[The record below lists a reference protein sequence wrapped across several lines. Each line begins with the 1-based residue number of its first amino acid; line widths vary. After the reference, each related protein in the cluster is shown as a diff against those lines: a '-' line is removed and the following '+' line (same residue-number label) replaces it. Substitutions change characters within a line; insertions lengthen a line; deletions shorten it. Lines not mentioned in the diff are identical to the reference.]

1 MVARE
6 RLAPLRGRIR
16 RASALLSWAAW
27 GTALAAVP
35 ARASDII
42 PVPDFTDY
50 RVPISVPPA
59 VEHPGWEWL
68 SVLLLALALC
78 LASYLALARRS
89 RRGVYALTVACLLWF
104 GFFREGCV
112 CPIGAIQNVALA
124 LGDPGYALPASVLL
138 FFLLPVV
145 FTLFFGRTFC
155 AAVCPLGAVQEVVA
169 VRPVQVPRWLDHG
182 LGLIPFFYLGL
193 ALLYAATATG
203 FVVCRYDPF
212 VAMFRLSG
220 NFNMLVFGAAV
231 VLIGVFVGRPYCRYL
246 CPLGA
251 ELAVC
256 SRASKWHVRIAPTEC
271 TRCRLCESSCPYGAI
286 ELPTRPL
293 PNRMRPAARTRLAT
307 ALGLAPLLVLAGV
320 LVGGLLALPLAR
332 LHPEDR
338 LAERVLREDQ
348 GLVEGTTDASEA
360 FRNTGRPVEE
370 LVADVLA
377 IRAGFRLGGRWL
389 GAWMGL
395 VVGLKLIALTVRGKR
410 EDYLPDR
417 GRCVS
422 CGRCYKYCPEE
433 QMTLGDLRE
442 QAEWESAE
450 TAEVA
455 SP

>member
-1 MVARE
+1 MVARQ
-6 RLAPLRGRIR
+6 RLASLRRRTR
-16 RASALLSWAAW
+16 RAPALLSWAAW

-59 VEHPGWEWL
+59 VEHPGWEWF
-68 SVLLLALALC
+68 SVLLLALALG
-78 LASYLALARRS
+78 LASYLALVRRS

-124 LGDPGYALPASVLL
+124 IGDPGYALPASVLL

-220 NFNMLVFGAAV
+220 NFNMLIFGAAV

-251 ELAVC
+251 VLAVC

-293 PNRMRPAARTRLAT
+293 PSRLRPAARTRLVT
-307 ALGLAPLLVLAGV
+307 ALGLAPLLVLVGV